1 MGKTMTQRERILAVY
16 RREVPDAVP
25 FMLDLS
31 HWYYHRHR
39 RPWDLSAAYE
49 EPERELIDY
58 HRQAGV
64 GFHMPN
70 LGAFYTVRYG
80 PGVRTET
87 VKRQRDG
94 APEIVWRLHTPLG
107 SIERAR
113 VWSDT
118 TYAWAIS
125 QWGIT
130 TPKDLEV
137 FACAL
142 ANRRYAPR
150 WDRYQ
155 AWVDYVGDLGVVYLP
170 VAYSAMGQLLNYWMG
185 VEGTLYATVDYPA
198 VLRDAVDRVNANN
211 LELIDLVCASPA
223 EVVLM
228 GDNFSSDIQSP
239 RFYAQWSRPYYEEA
253 IRRLHRAGKAVAV
266 HIDGRLRGA
275 LRMIRESGADAG
287 DAITP
292 SPMGDL
298 SPAQCRQEAGADF
311 ILSGGV
317 SPELW
322 LPYVPVDRFREA
334 VLAWLALTQDSFR
347 LIAGAGDQV
356 PPGAEESRIALMR
369 DLVEEHG
376 RY

>member
-1 MGKTMTQRERILAVY
+1 
-16 RREVPDAVP
+16 
-25 FMLDLS
+25 
-31 HWYYHRHR
+31 
-39 RPWDLSAAYE
+39 
-49 EPERELIDY
+49 
-58 HRQAGV
+58 
-64 GFHMPN
+64 
-70 LGAFYTVRYG
+70 
-80 PGVRTET
+80 VRTET
-87 VKRQRDG
+87 VKRQRGDV
-94 APEIVWRLHTPLG
+94 PEIVWRLHTPLG

-113 VWSDT
+113 VWSET

-125 QWGIT
+125 RWGIAD
-130 TPKDLEV
+130 PADLAV

-142 ANRRYAPR
+142 GSRRYAPR

-155 AWVDYVGDLGVVYLP
+155 AWVDCVGDMGVVYLP

-185 VEGTLYATVDYPA
+185 VEGTVYA
-198 VLRDAVDRVNANN
+198 AVDCPAALRAAVERVNANN

-223 EVVLM
+223 EIVIM
-228 GDNFSSDIQSP
+228 GDNFSSDVQSP
-239 RFYAQWSRPYYEEA
+239 RFFATWSQSYYQEA

-275 LRMIRESGADAG
+275 VRMIREAGADAG

-292 SPMGDL
+292 TPMGDL
-298 SPAQCRQEAGADF
+298 SPRACREEAGADF

-322 LPYVPVDRFREA
+322 LPHAPVQQFESAVRE
-334 VLAWLALTQDSFR
+334 WLALRRQSCR
-347 LIAGAGDQV
+347 LIAAAGDQV

-369 DLVEEHG
+369 ELVERHG

>member
-1 MGKTMTQRERILAVY
+1 MGKGMTQRERILAVY
-16 RREVPDAVP
+16 RGQMPDAVP

-58 HRQAGV
+58 HRQAGA
-64 GFHMPN
+64 GFYMPN
-70 LGAFYTVRYG
+70 LGAFYTVTHS
-80 PGVRTET
+80 PEVRAQTE
-87 VKRQRDG
+87 KRQRG
-94 APEIVWRLHTPLG
+94 GVPEIVWRLHTPLG

-113 VWSDT
+113 VWSEE
-118 TYAWAIS
+118 TYAWGIS
-125 QWGIT
+125 QWGIAG
-130 TPKDLEV
+130 PQDLEV
-137 FACAL
+137 LAQAL
-142 ANRRYAPR
+142 GGRRYASC
-150 WDRYQ
+150 WDRYL
-155 AWVDYVGDLGVVYLP
+155 AWGDYVGEQGVVYLP
-170 VAYSAMGQLLNYWMG
+170 LGYSAMGQLLNYWMG
-185 VEGTLYATVDYPA
+185 VEATLYAAADCPVA
-198 VLRDAVDRVNANN
+198 LAAAVDRINANN
-211 LELIDLVCASPA
+211 LELVDLVCGSPA
-223 EVVLM
+223 EIVVM

-239 RFYAQWSRPYYEEA
+239 RFFAQWSRPYYEEA

-275 LRMIRESGADAG
+275 LRMIREAGADAG

-322 LPYVPVDRFREA
+322 LPHVPVDRFREA
-334 VLAWLALTQDSFR
+334 VLAWLALKQDSFR
-347 LIAGAGDQV
+347 LIAAAGDQV
-356 PPGAEESRIALMR
+356 PPGAEESRIALMH